1 MSADIDTT
9 DSVLDILQKRF
20 DKGEDVDF
28 GWKLLAELG
37 IRMEVIFKDEKG

>member
-20 DKGEDVDF
+20 DKGENVDF

-37 IRMEVIFKDEKG
+37 IRMEVFLKDEKG